1 MLQDYFRKNLCRYGN
16 RLFLYYPKSG
26 KINSM
31 NLSFKDKK
39 ALIRV
44 DFNVPLDKQYNIT
57 DDTRIREA
65 LPTIQHILKDGGS
78 AILMSHLGRPLEKL
92 NADGT
97 INKEK
102 FTLQHL
108 VKHLKKK
115 LKTKVHFAD
124 DCIGKSAVKKA
135 AALKPGE
142 VLLLENTRFYPE
154 EEKGNAEF
162 AQKLAALGD
171 IYVNDAFGTAHRAH
185 ASTTIVAH
193 YFDAQHKT
201 FGFLMERE
209 IENASKAMQHPAKPV
224 TCVTGGSKVSDKLL
238 LLEKFLD
245 YADNIVIGGAMA
257 YTFMLAKKGS
267 VGNSLVEADRVNV
280 AKDFLKKAKAAG
292 VKVLLPKDSVCADK
306 FAADA
311 ATQVCLSH
319 QIPDGWMGL
328 DIGPAAA
335 RQFAGVIKKS
345 QTVIWNGPMG
355 VFEMEAFAG
364 GTKTVAK
371 ALAAATKKGAFTM
384 VGGGDSVAAINQLK
398 LGKKVSFVSTGGG
411 AMLEFLEGKELPGI
425 KAIRG

>member
-1 MLQDYFRKNLCRYGN
+1 MK
-16 RLFLYYPKSG
+16 
-26 KINSM
+26 
-31 NLSFKDKK
+31 LSFKDKK
-39 ALIRV
+39 ALVRV

-65 LPTIQHILKDGGS
+65 LPTILHILKDGGS
-78 AILMSHLGRPLEKL
+78 VILMSHLGRPLEKP
-92 NADGT
+92 NADGS

-102 FTLQHL
+102 FTLNHL

-124 DCIGKSAVKKA
+124 DCVGKSAVKKA

-142 VLLLENTRFYPE
+142 VLLLENTRFHPE
-154 EEKGNAEF
+154 EEKGDAEF
-162 AQKLAALGD
+162 AKKLAALGD

-185 ASTTIVAH
+185 ASTTIVAN
-193 YFDAQHKT
+193 YFDKSHKT

-209 IENASKAMQHPAKPV
+209 IENASRAMRDPVKPV
-224 TCVTGGSKVSDKLL
+224 TCVTGGSKVSDKML

-245 YADNIVIGGAMA
+245 YADNIIIGGAMA
-257 YTFMLAKKGS
+257 YTFMLAKKGT
-267 VGNSLVEADRVNV
+267 VGNSLVEVDRVKT
-280 AKDFLKKAKAAG
+280 AKEFLKKAKEAG

-311 ATQVCLSH
+311 ATQICPSN

-335 RQFAGVIKKS
+335 RQFASTIKKS
-345 QTVIWNGPMG
+345 KTVIWNGPMG

-364 GTKTVAK
+364 GTKVVAK
-371 ALAAATKKGAFTM
+371 ALATATKNGAFTM

-398 LGKKVSFVSTGGG
+398 LAKKVSFVSTGGG

-425 KAIRG
+425 KAIQE